1 MLGVFLD
8 TLYFFHAIA
17 AKKIITMLGE
27 TVYHVH
33 MVSFHMKEVILVVS
47 VNTTVVFAIPP
58 LVYANIIHTLMEI
71 FVFHVHQ
78 TV

>member
-58 LVYANIIHTLMEI
+58 LAYANIIHTSMAI
-71 FVFHVHQ
+71 SVFHVHP